1 MPDKTIILLEIL
13 DIVGT
18 CAMLSIVKYGARP
31 TVWRIRLRRR
41 VSKRNIYEDGSPRGA
56 FSPSDQKGAG
66 MRVNAKV
73 VVAWVALLSVAR
85 LGAAD
90 DLRLVEAAKNRDR
103 AAVRAL
109 LKQGV
114 DVNMRQPDGATAL
127 HWAAHR
133 DDVETAGLLIQAGAQ
148 VNVTNDYQVTPL
160 ALACPNRN
168 LAMVETLLKAGA
180 NPNSAL
186 SSGETALMTA
196 ARTGSTDVVA
206 ALLARGA
213 DVNAKEAVRGQTGLM
228 WAAAEGH
235 AEVARM
241 LIERGADVHARSK
254 AGSTPLLLTA
264 RKGDVKTTQ
273 ILLNAGA
280 DVNEAGPGGLTV
292 LMIATMR
299 GHTTYAAF
307 LLDQGANPN
316 LGPGF
321 TPLHWAAGE
330 WPTELTDA
338 TNGIIADDNEWS
350 PLGGLRGQA
359 KLDSVKTLLAHGA
372 DPNLRPKTEPKYGDG
387 IGESAGPV
395 AEATPFLLAAMAGN
409 AGVMRLLAA
418 GGADPLAVTSR
429 KETALILAT
438 SNARSAEYR
447 MPESSYLEAATLT
460 LELGADLNAVNA
472 AGDTALHIAVLR
484 GSTVFVQLLVDRG
497 ANVNVK
503 NKNGWTP
510 LTIAEGVSV
519 NDYAPSPDV
528 VEVLRKAGADP
539 TPPGIE
545 RNAARIKSPPQ

>member
-1 MPDKTIILLEIL
+1 MLFVVRTDLSLQYRGYASVGKSARETIAKLGLHL
-13 DIVGT
+13 KVF
-18 CAMLSIVKYGARP
+18 SR
-31 TVWRIRLRRR
+31 
-41 VSKRNIYEDGSPRGA
+41 KRN
-56 FSPSDQKGAG
+56 G
-66 MRVNAKV
+66 MRVNRTV
-73 VVAWVALLSVAR
+73 LIAWVALLSVAP

-90 DLRLVEAAKNRDR
+90 DLRLVEAVKNRDS
-103 AAVRAL
+103 AAVRTL
-109 LKQGV
+109 LKQGI
-114 DVNMRQPDGATAL
+114 DVNARQPEGATAL

-133 DDVETAGLLIQAGAQ
+133 DDVETANLLIRAGAQ
-148 VNVTNDYQVTPL
+148 VNVTNDYEVTPL
-160 ALACPNRN
+160 ALACTNRN
-168 LAMVETLLKAGA
+168 PAMVETLLKAGA
-180 NPNSAL
+180 NPNAAL

-196 ARTGSTDVVA
+196 ARTGSTEIVA

-213 DVNAKEAVRGQTGLM
+213 DVNAKETLRGQTGLM

-235 AEVARM
+235 AEVARL

-299 GHTTYAAF
+299 GHVTYAAF

-330 WPTELTDA
+330 WPTEMTDA

-359 KLDSVKTLLAHGA
+359 KLDIVKTLLAHGA
-372 DPNLRPKTEPKYGDG
+372 DPNLRPKSDPRYGDG

-418 GGADPLAVTSR
+418 GGADPRAVTSR
-429 KETALILAT
+429 KETALTLAV
-438 SNARSAEYR
+438 SNTRSAEYK
-447 MPESSYLEAATLT
+447 MPESSYLEAAKQALD
-460 LELGADLNAVNA
+460 LGVDPNAINA
-472 AGDTALHIAVLR
+472 AGETALHIAVLR
-484 GSTVFVQLLVDRG
+484 GSTPFVQLLIDRG
-497 ANVNVK
+497 ADLNVK
-503 NKNGWTP
+503 NRNGWTP

-519 NDYAPSPDV
+519 NDYAPSPDIM
-528 VEVLRKAGADP
+528 EALSKAGAAP
-539 TPPGIE
+539 TPAGTE
-545 RNAARIKSPPQ
+545 RNTARIKR